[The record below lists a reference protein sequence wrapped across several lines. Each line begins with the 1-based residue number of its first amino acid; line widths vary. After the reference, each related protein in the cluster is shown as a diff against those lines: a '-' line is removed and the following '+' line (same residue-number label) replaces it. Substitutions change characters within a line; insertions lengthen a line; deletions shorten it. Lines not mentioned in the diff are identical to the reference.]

1 MRLIAHRGNIRGKIL
16 HLENTEPY
24 IIDAIAQGY
33 QVEIDMWYV
42 NQTLYLG
49 HDDPL
54 YKTSFEFLHEHS
66 AELLIH
72 CRDLKTL
79 EFMHN
84 DKKLSKFNY
93 FYHVTEPAVISSHGD
108 IIMHSHA
115 NRCIDNSIYMLPEI
129 LGIKNRYLKKCAG
142 ICSDV
147 IFNYVFL

>member
-1 MRLIAHRGNIRGKIL
+1 MRLIAHRGNIRGKIP

-24 IIDAIAQGY
+24 IIDAITQGY
-33 QVEIDMWYV
+33 QVEIDIWYV

-54 YKTSFEFLHEHS
+54 YKTSFEFLHKYS
-66 AELLIH
+66 AKLLIH
-72 CRDLKTL
+72 CRDLKAL

-93 FYHVTEPAVISSHGD
+93 FYHITEPAVISSHGD